1 LKEKWLVDFSYLLGE
16 EEYELDTLTGG
27 ISFGEGIRTVT
38 EQQQLPSGERIRFFA
53 EPAPG
58 EEGLFP
64 VPRFL
69 QLSLSL
75 PQQDSLFLNG
85 YQSWTESFERRP
97 RDIPVRFR
105 RIFSPVSSH
114 YVLERYGDAHF
125 TGSGFNPGGYHGFS
139 YAWFRKGTD
148 FLLCAGM
155 AEDEGFSR
163 ILWKPDNRGGGTLLF
178 QPELAETTVSGVRKL
193 MDMVLLR
200 GDERAVFDCWNELT
214 GSFGRSTFHA
224 SPAGGWT
231 SWYDYYEKVTEADV
245 LRNLESFRKLSLPV
259 EIIQVD
265 DGWQAAVGDWM
276 KVKETFPRG
285 MAPLAE
291 EISDAG
297 FTPGIWL
304 APFIAEESSALFRNH
319 RDWFLTDGEGNP
331 VIAGYNPFNWSGYS
345 YALNI
350 FHPEVRSYVSR
361 VIRTVTDEWGYRLLK
376 LDFLYAAALSPPSG
390 TSRGA
395 VMREAM
401 LFLREAAG
409 DTRILACGVP
419 LASAAGLVDYCRVG
433 ADVALRWE
441 DLRLRAVGY
450 PERVSTIN
458 ALRST
463 IGRHALDKRFFR
475 NDPDVFIL
483 RDWNCKL
490 SMREKY
496 TLFLCNH
503 IFGSL
508 LFTSDDPGR
517 YDAATLA
524 LYRSAFPLREKE
536 SLQLELPGCS
546 GEGYQVVFSIGS
558 CTYRA
563 VINLESRRCRAFIPP
578 GLYYQE
584 GTGFRHGGEV
594 ELQGRESVC
603 FLAVDDSPWAVAG
616 STGQL
621 FPGSEIEE
629 LTISGDSISVVCSP
643 KAVQE
648 GLIFL
653 RAPAT
658 AKSCFVNGMEVSV
671 EEKVDIRLAILDKAL
686 L

>member
-1 LKEKWLVDFSYLLGE
+1 LKEEWLVDFSYLLGE
-16 EEYELDTLTGG
+16 EEYDLDTLTGG
-27 ISFGEGIRTVT
+27 ISFGEGIRTVIDKK
-38 EQQQLPSGERIRFFA
+38 QLLLGERIRFFA

-69 QLSLSL
+69 QLRLSL
-75 PQQDSLFLNG
+75 LPQDSLLLNG
-85 YQSWTESFERRP
+85 YQSWTETFERRP

-105 RIFSPVSSH
+105 RIFAPVSSH
-114 YVLERYGDAHF
+114 YFLERYGDACL
-125 TGSGFNPGGYHGFS
+125 TGAGFDRGGYHGFS
-139 YAWFRKGTD
+139 YALFRKGKK

-155 AEDEGFSR
+155 AEEEGFSR
-163 ILWKPDNRGGGTLLF
+163 ILWKPDKRGGGNLFF
-178 QPELAETTVSGVRKL
+178 QPELAESSISGVRKL
-193 MDMVLLR
+193 MDLVLLE
-200 GDERAVFDCWNELT
+200 GSEREVFDYWDELT
-214 GSFGRSTFHA
+214 GSFGRITPQA
-224 SPAGGWT
+224 APAGGWT

-245 LRNLESFRKLSLPV
+245 LCSLASFKKLSLPV
-259 EIIQVD
+259 EIFQVD
-265 DGWQAAVGDWM
+265 DGWQAAVGDWLE
-276 KVKETFPRG
+276 VKETFPRG

-291 EISDAG
+291 EISNAG
-297 FTPGIWL
+297 FTPGLWL
-304 APFIAEESSALFRNH
+304 APFVAEESSALFRDH
-319 RDWFLTDGEGNP
+319 RDWFLADEDGNP
-331 VIAGYNPFNWSGYS
+331 VVAGHNPFNWSGHS

-350 FHPEVRSYVSR
+350 YHPGVRSYLGS
-361 VIRTVTDEWGYRLLK
+361 VIRTVSREWGYRLLK
-376 LDFLYAAALSPPSG
+376 LDFLYAAALKPPPG
-390 TSRGA
+390 KCRGA

-419 LASAAGLVDYCRVG
+419 LASAAGLVEYCRVG

-441 DLRLRAVGY
+441 DPRLRAVGY

-463 IGRHALDKRFFR
+463 IGRHALDRRFFR

-483 RDWNCKL
+483 RDWNCRL
-490 SMREKY
+490 SRREKQ

-517 YDAATLA
+517 YDEETLK

-536 SLQLELPGCS
+536 FLQVEVPGCS
-546 GEGYQVVFSIGS
+546 GAGYQIVFSIGACS
-558 CTYRA
+558 YRA
-563 VINLESRRCRAFIPP
+563 LINLEPHRCHALIPP

-584 GTGFRHGGEV
+584 GSGFRHGGEV

-603 FLAVDDSPWAVAG
+603 FLAIDDTPWSVAG

-621 FPGSEIEE
+621 FPGSEIDE
-629 LTISGDSISVVCSP
+629 LTVSGNRITIAFSP
-643 KAVQE
+643 KAVRE
-648 GLIFL
+648 GLLYL
-653 RAPAT
+653 RAPAI
-658 AKSCFVNGMEVSV
+658 AESCFVNGIEIPV
-671 EEKVDIRLAILDKAL
+671 EEKVDIRLAILDKSL